1 MRSLAKKAHGVPN
14 VVSELVRHCQAVR
27 YQTVILLDIGHS
39 VALRRV
45 VRFRVRVC
53 NVLDGFIGDGGEDG
67 LQRGCNVIAR
77 VDTVCLPNIGLVL
90 LVADNDAAR
99 EVETIGTVLGLV

>member
-1 MRSLAKKAHGVPN
+1 MRSLAKRAHGVPS
-14 VVSELVRHCQAVR
+14 VVSEPVRHSQVVR
-27 YQTVILLDIGHS
+27 CQTVVLLDICHS
-39 VALRRV
+39 VSLRRV
-45 VRFRVRVC
+45 VRFRVRVY
-53 NVLDGFIGDGGEDG
+53 NVLDGFIGDAGQDG